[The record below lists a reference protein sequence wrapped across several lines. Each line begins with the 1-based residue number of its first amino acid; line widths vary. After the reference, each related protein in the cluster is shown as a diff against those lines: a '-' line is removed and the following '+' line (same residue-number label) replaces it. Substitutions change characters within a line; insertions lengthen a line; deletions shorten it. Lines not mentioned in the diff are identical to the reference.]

1 MGDPKRKRKQYTKPF
16 RPWDKTR
23 LDEERELKKKYGLR
37 NKRELWR
44 IEEFLRKKRKNARTL
59 LALEPEERAH
69 REHELLGSLR
79 KYGVLGSTAGLDD
92 VLALTSETFLER
104 RLETVVMRKGLAN
117 TAKQARQF
125 IVHGHI
131 SVNGQKVNAPSYL
144 VLASEEDN
152 LGYFKKVLQ
161 IKPQVAEKK
170 DVKKEFEEAAGITAD
185 REAAPAEAAETSAE
199 PAPEAVKEEVASA
212 KETPAEKPAEEKKE
226 AKDEKAKEVK
236 KE

>member
-125 IVHGHI
+125 VVHGHI
-131 SVNGQKVNAPSYL
+131 SINGQKVSAPSYL
-144 VLASEEDN
+144 VLASEEDK

-161 IKPQVAEKK
+161 IKPKIVEKK
-170 DVKKEFEEAAGITAD
+170 DVKKEFEEAAGIASEED
-185 REAAPAEAAETSAE
+185 AAPAEAPAERS
-199 PAPEAVKEEVASA
+199 PEASSKKAE
-212 KETPAEKPAEEKKE
+212 EKPAETIEEKKDV
-226 AKDEKAKEVK
+226 KDEKTEEVK